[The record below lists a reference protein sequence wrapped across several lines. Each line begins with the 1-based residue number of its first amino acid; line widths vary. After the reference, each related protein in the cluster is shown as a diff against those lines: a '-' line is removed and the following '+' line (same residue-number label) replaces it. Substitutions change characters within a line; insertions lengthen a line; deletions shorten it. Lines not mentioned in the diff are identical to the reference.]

1 MLSSQFDGL
10 DGKKDETNTTK
21 KDGENEMKKNLR
33 LTKVDLPLQPRRRVE
48 VGAMNML
55 EIVGEI

>member
-10 DGKKDETNTTK
+10 DGKKDEKNTTK
-21 KDGENEMKKNLR
+21 KDGENEMKKNLC
-33 LTKVDLPLQPRRRVE
+33 LMKVDLPLQLRWQVE
-48 VGAMNML
+48 VGAMSML